1 VFLSE
6 IRAITLEIDI
16 IIWEKIPNMM
26 INIYSDSQSAIDAI
40 LNIKSNSKAIPQ
52 CWGKLKQLDQTYQW
66 SLTWV
71 KAHVGIKGNE
81 LSDKLAKKG
90 MQFKHAFSNLPIALI
105 YTIKDIVKFT
115 LANGDT
121 YWNGRLTAFKQNYGF
136 QPLTLKF
143 QRKY

>member
-1 VFLSE
+1 MKIGRKYSSTAAFLSE
-6 IRAITLEIDI
+6 IRAITLAIDI

-81 LSDKLAKKG
+81 LTDKLAK
-90 MQFKHAFSNLPIALI
+90 MERNLYMHFLI
-105 YTIKDIVKFT
+105 YQSHRFT
-115 LANGDT
+115 
-121 YWNGRLTAFKQNYGF
+121 
-136 QPLTLKF
+136 P
-143 QRKY
+143 